1 MRKTFINKLTDLAEN
16 NDKIVLIVGDLGF
29 NVVEEFQIKFPKRF
43 FNAGISEQSMAS
55 MAAGLA
61 SEGFHV
67 FIYSIGNF
75 PTFRCAEQ
83 LRNDVGYHNLHV
95 TVVSVGGGLSYGHL
109 GSSHHAVQDMVLLR
123 LFP

>member
-1 MRKTFINKLTDLAEN
+1 MRKTFISKLIDLAEN

-67 FIYSIGNF
+67 FIYSIGN
-75 PTFRCAEQ
+75 
-83 LRNDVGYHNLHV
+83 
-95 TVVSVGGGLSYGHL
+95 
-109 GSSHHAVQDMVLLR
+109 MVIKLTC
-123 LFP
+123 